1 MPRHRVHMSQ
11 VQLYVAT
18 GIARAIFDWAQTART
33 FLPAKIGGHPL
44 LAQLSTYAMES
55 VTHPVRLRYSAIQLE
70 PTSMIDYSQLPVY
83 VIFFPGRES
92 ECSV

>member
-1 MPRHRVHMSQ
+1 MGVCACVCVCVRKS
-11 VQLYVAT
+11 
-18 GIARAIFDWAQTART
+18 
-33 FLPAKIGGHPL
+33 
-44 LAQLSTYAMES
+44 LAQLYTYAMES